1 MINIGFPAK
10 IWSFIIQICHYAD
23 STSESEHMLGS
34 LLLWHHN
41 AVSDVPKKTQK
52 HIVHGESLR
61 VH

>member
-1 MINIGFPAK
+1 M
-10 IWSFIIQICHYAD
+10 SFIIQICYYAD